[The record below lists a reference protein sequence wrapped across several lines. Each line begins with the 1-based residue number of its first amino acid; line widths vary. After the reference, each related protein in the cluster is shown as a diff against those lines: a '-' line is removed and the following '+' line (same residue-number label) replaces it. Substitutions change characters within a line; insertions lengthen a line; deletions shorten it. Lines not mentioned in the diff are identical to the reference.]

1 MSLEQLDRIEKK
13 LDDNT
18 RQTLENTLNLKEH
31 MRRTELLEDMV
42 AGTSDRIK
50 PIEAHV
56 HMMAG
61 AFKLVVVL
69 GTAAATIAGL
79 LRLFNHAN
87 P

>member
-1 MSLEQLDRIEKK
+1 MSIEQLTRIEEK
-13 LDDNT
+13 LDENT
-18 RQTLENTLNLKEH
+18 RQTLENTLSLREH
-31 MRRTELLEDMV
+31 MRRTELLEDML
-42 AGTSDRIK
+42 ASTSERIK